1 MAYFRSRKVDANQN
15 AVVWILRDA
24 GCHVTDLSGVGRG
37 CADLLVLAP
46 NELRPVLM
54 EVKNKAG
61 RGDKLTGPQKKFHAE
76 YWGVIHRVTSPA
88 EALAAMGLTGIVGE
102 SAPPE

>member
-1 MAYFRSRKVDANQN
+1 MGYYRARKVDRNQKPIIS
-15 AVVWILRDA
+15 ALELM
-24 GCHVTDLSGVGRG
+24 GCHVVDLSVVGRG
-37 CADLLVLAP
+37 VPDLMVLAP

-54 EVKNKAG
+54 EVKNKDG
-61 RGDKLTGPQKKFHAE
+61 KGDKLTGPQGRFHAA
-76 YWGVIHRVTSPA
+76 YWGTIHRVTSVK